1 MAVLLLILVASNVIS
16 LINLNLN
23 NGNSTEVAANNKDIY
38 FILQAFVS
46 FLITLG
52 ALFLANRSLKITQ
65 DTLGI
70 TQDTLQLTKL
80 EQQKRGIEQRLE
92 LFYYP
97 MSYYFKIERDRETKD
112 GLNDE
117 DRRVRVRAYSYRFKA
132 DDKTRE
138 EFDKLYLDKEYIEKG
153 NKSQIAD
160 NLFSFIEKDI
170 KSYNDQLQDLD
181 NQLQALAADNES
193 KKIGSKKKSYNE

>member
-1 MAVLLLILVASNVIS
+1 MAGLLLILVAINVIS

-23 NGNSTEVAANNKDIY
+23 NGNSTEVAANNTDIY
-38 FILQAFVS
+38 FILQSFVS
-46 FLITLG
+46 FLISLG

-97 MSYYFKIERDRETKD
+97 ISYYLTIAGGKELKD
-112 GLNDE
+112 GMNDN
-117 DRRVRVRAYSYRFKA
+117 DRRVRVRAYSHRCMA
-132 DDKTRE
+132 DTKTRKKFE
-138 EFDKLYLDKEYIEKG
+138 ELYIDITNSEVTGKAIRKDELTSCINE
-153 NKSQIAD
+153 
-160 NLFSFIEKDI
+160 DI
-170 KSYNDQLQDLD
+170 KNYNTKIQDL
-181 NQLQALAADNES
+181 NKQIQALTTYKEIEVTVA
-193 KKIGSKKKSYNE
+193 KKPWWKF